1 MPEHPVTADERAR
14 IARDALREITPD
26 TTVGELVS
34 QTDEGE
40 GVTTLEFAATMSGY
54 PGWHWTVSVAEV
66 DDEAPTVLEA
76 ELLPGDGALLA
87 PDWVP
92 WSERLDDYRAAQAAA
107 AAEAADDEGDEDD
120 DSDDEDDDS
129 DDESD
134 GDDAS
139 DDDDTDD
146 HDDDFGDDPD
156 DGIDFEHDEH
166 ELPDE
171 FESVAGAPAEVD
183 VDEADEAESDADEA
197 GPQPPD
203 VAGFDEGADEE
214 E

>member
-14 IARDALREITPD
+14 IAREALREITPD
-26 TTVGELVS
+26 ASVGELVS

-66 DDEAPTVLEA
+66 EGEAPTVLEA

-92 WSERLDDYRAAQAAA
+92 WSERLEDYRAAQAAA
-107 AAEAADDEGDEDD
+107 AEAAAEESSDDDELDDLDDSEDDSDDDDSEDD
-120 DSDDEDDDS
+120 DSDDHE
-129 DDESD
+129 
-134 GDDAS
+134 
-139 DDDDTDD
+139 

-171 FESVAGAPAEVD
+171 LDSVAGAPAEVD
-183 VDEADEAESDADEA
+183 VDEADEAEADADEA
-197 GPQPPD
+197 CPQPPD
-203 VAGFDEGADEE
+203 LTGLDERSDEE

>member
-1 MPEHPVTADERAR
+1 MRDRAVTADERAR

-26 TTVGELVS
+26 ATVGELVS
-34 QTDEGE
+34 QADEGE

-66 DDEAPTVLEA
+66 EDQAPTVLEA

-92 WSERLDDYRAAQAAA
+92 WSERLEDYRAAQAAVA
-107 AAEAADDEGDEDD
+107 AAEAEADDEDE
-120 DSDDEDDDS
+120 SD

-134 GDDAS
+134 DA
-139 DDDDTDD
+139 DHE

-166 ELPDE
+166 ELPDD
-171 FESVAGAPAEVD
+171 ESVAGAPAEVD
-183 VDEADEAESDADEA
+183 VDEADEAETDADEA

-203 VAGFDEGADEE
+203 VAGFDEGSDEE

>member
-14 IARDALREITPD
+14 IARDALREITSD
-26 TTVGELVS
+26 STVGELVS

-66 DDEAPTVLEA
+66 EGEAPTVLEA

-107 AAEAADDEGDEDD
+107 AADAADDDDDDDDDGEDDEGADEGEESDD
-120 DSDDEDDDS
+120 DSE
-129 DDESD
+129 E
-134 GDDAS
+134 S
-139 DDDDTDD
+139 DDDHD

-166 ELPDE
+166 ELPGELD
-171 FESVAGAPAEVD
+171 SVAGAPAEVD

-203 VAGFDEGADEE
+203 VTGFDEGSDEE